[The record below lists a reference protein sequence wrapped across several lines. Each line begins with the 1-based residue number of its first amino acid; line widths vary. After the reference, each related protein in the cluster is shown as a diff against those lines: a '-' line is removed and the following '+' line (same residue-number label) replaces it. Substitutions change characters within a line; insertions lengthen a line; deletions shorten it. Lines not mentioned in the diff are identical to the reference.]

1 MNQASVRL
9 KQRSLVVCVQ
19 STTLSNTEKKRLQ
32 HPFIAGV
39 ILFSRN
45 FESSHQLKT
54 LIKEIRQSSKQDL
67 LILVD
72 NEGGRV
78 QRFKTDEFTHL
89 PAMLEIARF
98 VEANGLNEK
107 HIFSELGYLMAT
119 EAVCHGI
126 DLSLAPV
133 LDVDNGSDVVGDR
146 AFSSSAC
153 LATKYASSFI
163 LGMRQAGMSAVGKH
177 FPGHGSTKEDSH
189 FHTPIDNRSLAQL
202 KDKDLIPFTNLIN
215 AEFVDGIMPAHILFP
230 KVADKPVGF
239 SDVWVKQILKGGFRF
254 MGAVFSDDLAMAGAS
269 QLTNKDGTSQKLSY
283 KERLLLATEAGCD
296 FLLICN
302 QPEIVDEILETINE
316 KDLAIDDRLNLL
328 ISHLQNDAVEVDE
341 SRVVKS
347 KQLVSDI
354 KAFVED
360 QSIEAIS

>member
-1 MNQASVRL
+1 MNHASVRL

-19 STTLSNTEKKRLQ
+19 STTLSNIEKKRLL

-45 FESSHQLKT
+45 FDSSHQLKS
-54 LIKEIRQSSKQDL
+54 LIKEIRQTTKNDL
-67 LILVD
+67 LIMVD

-89 PAMLEIARF
+89 PAMLEVARF
-98 VEANGLNEK
+98 VESNGLNEK
-107 HIFSELGYLMAT
+107 HVFSELGYLMAS
-119 EAVCHGI
+119 EAISHGI

-153 LATKYASSFI
+153 LASKYASSFI

-189 FHTPIDNRSLAQL
+189 FHTPVDDRSLPQL
-202 KDKDLIPFTNLIN
+202 ADKDLIPFTNLIN
-215 AEFVDGIMPAHILFP
+215 AEFVDGVMPAHILFP

-239 SDVWVKQILKGGFRF
+239 SDVWVKQILKDQFKFNGS
-254 MGAVFSDDLAMAGAS
+254 VFSDDLAMAGAS
-269 QLTNKDGTSQKLSY
+269 QVTNKDGTTKKLSY

-302 QPEIVDEILETINE
+302 QPEIVDELLETIKVEDLENNE
-316 KDLAIDDRLNLL
+316 RQAYL
-328 ISHLQNDAVEVDE
+328 ISHLQNAAIEVDE

-354 KAFVED
+354 KAFVKN